1 MDTIYIAVGAR
12 QAVAAQTTAV
22 VRAGLTVFK
31 RWLAALQ
38 EWRERQAVRARLNDL
53 SNRELLDIGISAGEI
68 DYVAS
73 NRSSD
78 PRNVFNPGSL

>member
-12 QAVAAQTTAV
+12 QAIITQATAV
-22 VRAGLTVFK
+22 TRAGLTIFK
-31 RWLAALQ
+31 GWLAALR
-38 EWRERQAVRARLNDL
+38 EWRERQAVRSRLNDL
-53 SNRELLDIGISAGEI
+53 SNHELLDIGISRGEI

-73 NRSSD
+73 NRTND